1 MSAPTL
7 SLTTNNKSIKLVNAT
22 NVFFLLL
29 LVILFLPNK
38 TKQDQY
44 TVSTHVL
51 IFVAV
56 LEVLFLLIAIFN
68 KKEKSFITAKSII
81 GTIFFVLLIW
91 TLLTAKFNV
100 LEESLFPSP
109 ENVFRQLIRDKR
121 LLGDVLSSLKTLS
134 IGYFSALFLGI
145 FLGSLAGMSKTLS
158 TSLTYITTFLKL
170 IPPIVYIPYAIAL
183 LPKYGMVSVFVIF
196 MSAFWPIFSATFAG
210 VANVD
215 KQYLNSA
222 SVLNVGF
229 FSRLWNVIL
238 PASLSEIFIG
248 CNQAMAYAFILLTSA
263 EMIGGSEGIGYY
275 IKYYSNFGDF
285 TRIIVGILVIGI
297 TISIITVLL
306 SKLQSYLLRWKPK

>member
-1 MSAPTL
+1 MSTATL
-7 SLTTNNKSIKLVNAT
+7 SLIEKKPHFKFLNAA
-22 NVFFLLL
+22 NILFLILL
-29 LVILFLPNK
+29 SVLFLPNK
-38 TKQDQY
+38 TKQDKY
-44 TVSTHVL
+44 GLSSHVL
-51 IFVAV
+51 IFIAV
-56 LEVLFLLIAIFN
+56 LEVLLILITFFYH
-68 KKEKSFITAKSII
+68 KEKTFITAKSII
-81 GTIFFVLLIW
+81 GTIFSVLIVW
-91 TLLTAKFNV
+91 TLLTAKLNI
-100 LEESLFPSP
+100 LDESLFPSP

-145 FLGSLAGMSKTLS
+145 FLGSLAGMSKALS

-229 FSRLWNVIL
+229 FSKLFNVIL

-306 SKLQSYLLRWKPK
+306 SKLQNYLLRWKPR